1 MSRDKWNEDNLEKRL
16 RDMPVVKDQRSKEE
30 IMQRL
35 KSDSRLSGA
44 NQLIKKSF
52 KPKWSSLIAIV
63 AAILLLTIILPILI
77 QQNNEVS
84 MDKATTEESAD
95 AIKMESNDEIQS
107 SEASDASVFT
117 RQVTAP
123 LSYAAYPAN
132 VVDHTAFHI
141 GLVTDQATVVPVTF
155 LLPNE
160 SLHERLGGTSDAV
173 TLYNEYAN
181 KIDEEALGFTEY
193 HPYKAIISSHGHQV
207 QMKFASDHTYDVS
220 SATLEM
226 LHLSLQDTFQ
236 GYDEIVWLQEDAS
249 AITLDQVG
257 QVEEPIALLGTVS
270 HQAYYRYMKS
280 DGEVVLSTNFGK
292 TSNTVEQALIDMK
305 KSPNDMY
312 STVVPEGIDFAVKV
326 EKDSV
331 NVKFTTVLDLEK
343 MQRDE
348 ALQLIEGILMTA
360 ASFDKYVEFERIAQ
374 EQWMGFDFT
383 QPLEKPIGVNPKY
396 LINE

>member
-16 RDMPVVKDQRSKEE
+16 RDMPVVKDQRSKDE

-44 NQLIKKSF
+44 NQPIKKPF

-63 AAILLLTIILPILI
+63 AAILLLTIILPIFI
-77 QQNNEVS
+77 QQSNEVS
-84 MDKATTEESAD
+84 MDKAPTEDSAD
-95 AIKMESNDEIQS
+95 AIKVESNEEMQS

-160 SLHERLGGTSDAV
+160 SLHERLGGSSDAV

-181 KIDEEALGFTEY
+181 KIDEEALGFIEY

-207 QMKFASDHTYDVS
+207 QMKFATDHTYDVS

-226 LHLSLQDTFQ
+226 LNLSLLDTFQ

-257 QVEEPIALLGTVS
+257 QVKEPITLLGTVS

-292 TSNTVEQALIDMK
+292 TSPTVEQALIDMK

-312 STVVPEGIDFAVKV
+312 STVVPEGINFTVKV
-326 EKDSV
+326 EKDMV
-331 NVKFTTVLDLEK
+331 NVKFTEVLDLEK
-343 MQRDE
+343 MQQEE

-360 ASFDKYVEFERIAQ
+360 ASFDNYVKFERVAQ